1 MCVCVGGGGGGGG
14 GGQRVCWPHP
24 LKLLGG
30 LAPPPG
36 PPLPTPMILIRIIG
50 GAWPPPLAPSS
61 YAYDLNPKKKK
72 VFVCVWGG
80 GGGGG
85 GEVLEIKLFFR
96 RGGSGSAA

>member
-1 MCVCVGGGGGGGG
+1 MDYWGGGGGGG

-30 LAPPPG
+30 LGPPPG
-36 PPLPTPMILIRIIG
+36 PRLPTPMILIRIIG
-50 GAWPPPLAPSS
+50 GAWPPWPPSS

-72 VFVCVWGG
+72 SVCVCVWGG

-85 GEVLEIKLFFR
+85 KVLC
-96 RGGSGSAA
+96 GGGGGAGNKIVF